1 MRNVSKYYMMGG
13 RHNRRT
19 IGRLTSC
26 GIEIMAQRTPEIM
39 AFMSCITG
47 SSGHFL
53 FIECRK
59 SLFKIVY
66 LDLKKFDEF

>member
-1 MRNVSKYYMMGG
+1 MMGG
-13 RHNRRT
+13 RHNRRM

-47 SSGHFL
+47 SSGHLL
-53 FIECRK
+53 FYQIQKITISK
-59 SLFKIVY
+59 SHSA
-66 LDLKKFDEF
+66 LKKIR